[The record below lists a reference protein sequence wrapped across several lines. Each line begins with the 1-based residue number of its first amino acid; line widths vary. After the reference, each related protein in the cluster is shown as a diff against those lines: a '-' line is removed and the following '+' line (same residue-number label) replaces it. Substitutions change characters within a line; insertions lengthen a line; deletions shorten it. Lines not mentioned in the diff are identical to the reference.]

1 MVVAHSNQNKELQSM
16 QERLNK
22 AYGLEDTV
30 KRQDVV
36 IEKLENMIHKLVN
49 QERGKI
55 RMKWMIWHVSNSEF
69 YIICFEEKSAEYYEY
84 VKLRGEIGHRNP
96 YDEWVL

>member
-30 KRQDVV
+30 KRQDLV
-36 IEKLENMIHKLVN
+36 IEKLEGMIHKLVN
-49 QERGKI
+49 EQK
-55 RMKWMIWHVSNSEF
+55 
-69 YIICFEEKSAEYYEY
+69 EKSAEYYDY
-84 VKLRGEIGHRNP
+84 VRARDKG
-96 YDEWVL
+96 YSD